1 MSRMIKYHTL
11 ESIKKSICGQKKNL
25 TERGM
30 NKIMANKEFHPD
42 EIANSNRIQKSA
54 TPKHDVSWYVKWV
67 ASCFILSSM
76 SIRGIEGLQFYDT
89 ILSLVG
95 VTGWMVVG
103 LLWKDRALI
112 LLNGAGIVLF
122 IRTLIAEYFMV
133 M

>member
-1 MSRMIKYHTL
+1 MKT
-11 ESIKKSICGQKKNL
+11 
-25 TERGM
+25 
-30 NKIMANKEFHPD
+30 IMANKEYHPD

-54 TPKHDVSWYVKWV
+54 TPKHDISWYVKWV